1 MVSNRVLVILTA
13 VVVVSFPVA
22 AEEAAPTAATAPA
35 PAGKAAPLP
44 FNSIEG
50 VPGAPIT
57 PMAYLANPGPEGTR
71 IGMPTLSLT
80 GVSLGSKWLGVFAYN
95 QTFFRRVEVG
105 YAYNYFDLGSL
116 PADVK
121 KVAGLN
127 IRDHVQLHHVNLRGL
142 LVEEDSYGLPLPA
155 LTFGVHFKHNSGI
168 RQIDRKLGGYLR
180 AFGYEKASG
189 VDLTLTGTKMFP
201 ELALGKPL
209 ILTAGLRNSCAA
221 QIGYLGFG
229 DDRETTFEGSVA
241 VLPRKDLLVAYEFR
255 QKSNPYHTFPVLIGR
270 EQNWHSVS
278 ASWIVND
285 RLTVTG
291 MLGSFGTIANSRADL
306 VGGLQV
312 KYEF

>member
-1 MVSNRVLVILTA
+1 MVSNRVLVVLT
-13 VVVVSFPVA
+13 VVVAVSFPVA
-22 AEEAAPTAATAPA
+22 AEEAAPAAATA

-44 FNSIEG
+44 LNSIEG

-95 QTFFRRVEVG
+95 QTFFRRIEVG
-105 YAYNYFDLGSL
+105 YAYNYLDLGSF

-121 KVAGLN
+121 KFGGPSV
-127 IRDHVQLHHVNLRGL
+127 RDHIQLHHVNLRGL
-142 LVEEDSYGLPLPA
+142 LIEEDSYGLPLPA

-168 RQIDRKLGGYLR
+168 RQIDRRINGFLR
-180 AFGYEKASG
+180 FFGYEKASG

-229 DDRETTFEGSVA
+229 DDRETTFEGSVG
-241 VLPRKDLLVAYEFR
+241 VLPLKNLLVAYEFR
-255 QKSNPYHTFPVLIGR
+255 QKSNPYHTFPFLIGR

-278 ASWIVND
+278 ANWIVND

-291 MLGSFGTIANSRADL
+291 MVGSFGTMLNSRADL